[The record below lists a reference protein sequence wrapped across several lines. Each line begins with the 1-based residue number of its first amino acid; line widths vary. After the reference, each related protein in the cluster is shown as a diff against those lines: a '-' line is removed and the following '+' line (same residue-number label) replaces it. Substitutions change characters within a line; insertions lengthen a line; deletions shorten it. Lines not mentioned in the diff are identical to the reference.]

1 VKVTLFFTFGI
12 SLKDW
17 KETGLFTR
25 EVAPY
30 KELVSRGHEVVFITY
45 GNEVDLGYS
54 NDLPG
59 IKIEPIFKYYQKSDF
74 KIFNIIK
81 SVLFVWKKRDMF
93 KKMDILKSNQML
105 GSWLPII
112 AAKFFSKPVLA
123 RVGYDLFEFYSKRKC
138 SNFKLGIVYLMS
150 KLTYKYSNHILITS
164 ADGARFIQKKFN
176 IPNDKISFHSNYI
189 DTECF
194 YPVDGKKEKS
204 ILYVGRLDHHKNL
217 FPILDAVMDLNIP
230 LYLVGSGD
238 EEANIKKYIFKKN
251 IKVCFLGRLPNE
263 ELPRIYNQH
272 QFFILNSFSEGNPKA
287 LLEAMSCGCCPI
299 GNNVAGINS
308 VIVDRKNGMLMDGS
322 KVTIKRVLLE
332 LMSNDEL
339 VRNISKEAREYIIS
353 NCSLSSM
360 IDYELGLYLKLKGKT
375 HIS

>member
-1 VKVTLFFTFGI
+1 VKVALFFTFGI

-17 KETGLFTR
+17 KETGLFSR

-30 KELVSRGHEVVFITY
+30 KELVNRGHEVVFITY
-45 GNEVDLGYS
+45 GNENDLVYS

-74 KIFNIIK
+74 KICNIIK
-81 SVLFVWKKRDMF
+81 SILFILKKRSTF
-93 KKMDILKSNQML
+93 LEIDIFKSNQML
-105 GSWLPII
+105 GSWLPVL
-112 AAKFFSKPVLA
+112 AGKYLRKPVLG
-123 RVGYDLFEFYSKRKC
+123 RVGYDLYEFYNKRA
-138 SNFKLGIVYLMS
+138 SSRLKLWIVYLIS

-164 ADGARFIQKKFN
+164 ADGARFIQRTFN

-194 YPVDGKKEKS
+194 YPMTGKKEKS

-230 LYLVGSGD
+230 LYLVGLGD
-238 EEANIKKYIFKKN
+238 EEANIKKYVLEKK
-251 IKVCFLGRLPNE
+251 IKVFFLGRLPNE

-272 QFFILNSFSEGNPKA
+272 QFFILNSYSEGNPKA

-322 KVTIKRVLLE
+322 KVAIKRVLLE

-339 VRNISKEAREYIIS
+339 VRNITKAAREYIIT
-353 NCSLSSM
+353 NCSLSPM
-360 IDYELGLYLKLKGKT
+360 IDYELELYLKLKGKT